1 MNNTDTILEIL
12 KQTYPDAAPE
22 LNFGN
27 AYELLVAVT
36 LSAQCTDKRV
46 NSVTPALFAKYP
58 TPTEMANA
66 NIEEL
71 ENIIRSVGFYHSKA
85 RSLKE
90 TAEKLVESYG
100 GQVPSSLDEL
110 RTLRGVGRKTA
121 NVVYAVAFGGD
132 AIAVDT
138 HVFRVSNRLGL
149 ASAKTVTDTE
159 EQLMQ
164 AIPKD
169 MWSLSHHLL
178 IFHGRRICKA
188 VKPKCDV
195 CPLSKCCKYFLS
207 LQGGRNE

>member
-66 NIEEL
+66 DIEEL

-195 CPLSKCCKYFLS
+195 CPLNKNCKYFLS